1 MGPMSRQS
9 ELLRVGREM
18 TKAIGQKSPCRLFA
32 ELGLHITELV
42 DSLQNP
48 DKSSARQIIKSTFV
62 PSDRFPQEADK

>member
-1 MGPMSRQS
+1 MGHMSRQS

-32 ELGLHITELV
+32 ELGLHNAELV

-48 DKSSARQIIKSTFV
+48 DKSR
-62 PSDRFPQEADK
+62 PDK

>member
-1 MGPMSRQS
+1 MSRQS

-18 TKAIGQKSPCRLFA
+18 TKAIGQKNHCRLFA

-42 DSLQNP
+42 DSLHNP

-62 PSDRFPQEADK
+62 PSDRFPEQADK